1 MLFGRYRVV
10 VHVAPS
16 RKQEFP
22 IGVITPTPS
31 IVAIQRS
38 HVTLKAYIYCLE
50 NDTHKTIVCV
60 LHRNTKYKIHSKIF
74 SNTAYLDLCR

>member
-1 MLFGRYRVV
+1 MQTNSSRNSSIEYREVTDVILLYIKLGSTDVIWSRYRVV

-31 IVAIQRS
+31 IVTIQRR
-38 HVTLKAYIYCLE
+38 KP
-50 NDTHKTIVCV
+50 K
-60 LHRNTKYKIHSKIF
+60 
-74 SNTAYLDLCR
+74 

>member
-1 MLFGRYRVV
+1 MIHTVLDMIWMQTNSSRNSSIEYREVTDVILLYIKWGLPMLFGRYRVV

-31 IVAIQRS
+31 IETIQRR
-38 HVTLKAYIYCLE
+38 KP
-50 NDTHKTIVCV
+50 K
-60 LHRNTKYKIHSKIF
+60 
-74 SNTAYLDLCR
+74 